1 VKMKKVV
8 FITSLLLL
16 VISMFAQSIQDAQQQ
31 IDNENYFKAK
41 GILWKL
47 LNDPAANKVEIY
59 YYLGNAYLKADD
71 ADSAKI
77 FYRLVATPDNKT
89 PFGSVAAGRLNLL
102 GKNKDAAKLDFQRAA
117 QISKSKN
124 ANVFFEIGDAYL
136 RPTITDLTEAI
147 SNLEK
152 ANDLDPKNTSI
163 MLELGDAYLENAQND
178 NTMGGKAM
186 NKYEG
191 AIAINP
197 KLAVAYI
204 KKGQLA
210 MNGRIYDDAISAFNK
225 ALEID
230 PNLNLVH
237 LKLGDAYYYTK
248 QFDKMIVEYKKYID
262 LSPGDIK
269 ARTIILQ
276 QLFNNKEYDKVI
288 DEATKGLK
296 TDPNNMDFLRFI
308 LYSDFELKRY
318 KDGSDALSKL
328 MAVPNI
334 KLRPRD
340 ILYGARLSNAIG
352 DTTMATQLYTQ
363 ALANDTGNC
372 DLISEYAKAL
382 FQSKRYAQADTM
394 YNYKKAKCGSL
405 TALEYY
411 YLGRVYLLLDDSI
424 NADTTFGE
432 FIKLSPTTPD
442 GYYWRARTNL
452 KIGKPDE
459 FNSFPWYSKYI
470 DVVTTA
476 GTQDKFK
483 SNMNEAYDYLGAYYF
498 EKDKPKSKSYFQKVL
513 ESDPND
519 EFANEFMKQFK

>member
-1 VKMKKVV
+1 MKKVV
-8 FITSLLLL
+8 FISTLLIFA
-16 VISMFAQSIQDAQQQ
+16 ISVFAQSIQDAQQQ

-41 GILWKL
+41 VILWKL
-47 LNDPAANKVEIY
+47 LNDPASNRVEVE
-59 YYLGNAYLKADD
+59 YYLGNAYLKSDD

-77 FYRLVATPDNKT
+77 FYKLVAAPDNKT
-89 PFGSVAAGRLNLL
+89 PFGSVASGRLNLL
-102 GKNKDAAKLDFQRAA
+102 GKNKDAAKLDFQRAV
-117 QISKSKN
+117 QLSKSKN
-124 ANVFFEIGDAYL
+124 ANVFFEIGDAYF
-136 RPTITDLTEAI
+136 RPVVIDLNAAI
-147 SNLEK
+147 ENLEK
-152 ANDLDPKNTSI
+152 ANDLDSKNTSI

-197 KLAVAYI
+197 KLALAYI

-210 MNGRIYDDAISAFNK
+210 INGRIFDDAINAFNK
-225 ALEID
+225 ALELD

-262 LSPGDIK
+262 LSPGDVK

-288 DEATKGLK
+288 DESTKGLK
-296 TDPNNMDFLRFI
+296 TDPSNMDFLRFI

-352 DTTMATQLYTQ
+352 DTTTAMKLYTQ

-372 DLISEYAKAL
+372 DLIGEYAKAL
-382 FQSKRYAQADTM
+382 FVSRHYQEADSM
-394 YNYKKAKCGSL
+394 YNHKKTKCGDL
-405 TALEYY
+405 TTLEYY
-411 YLGRVYLLLDDSI
+411 YLGRDYLLLDDSI

-432 FIKLSPTTPD
+432 FIKRSPTTPD

-452 KIGKPDE
+452 KIGKLED
-459 FNSFPWYSKYI
+459 FNSLPYYSKYI
-470 DVVTTA
+470 DIVTTA
-476 GTQDKFK
+476 GTQEKYKD
-483 SNMNEAYDYLGAYYF
+483 NLNEAYNYLGAYYF
-498 EKDKPKSKSYFQKVL
+498 EKDKAQSKSYFQKVL
-513 ESDPND
+513 DTDPTN
-519 EFANEFMKQFK
+519 EFATEYMKQFK